1 VQFVDAAIRV
11 PAPRKFK
18 TVVTSSAGYPL
29 DKSYYRTLKL
39 IVTPMDILAPGGTLI
54 IASECSEGIGSDEFR
69 AAQRRLI
76 ELGPDKFLA
85 TLTAKSLA
93 DVDEWQTEMQ
103 LKPMRVG
110 RISLYTSGLSD
121 EERAL
126 TGVETVAD
134 LDETIA
140 RSIALADDPWVA
152 VIPEGPYV
160 VPYFRAG

>member
-1 VQFVDAAIRV
+1 MPASTRLERQGAAGSSDK
-11 PAPRKFK
+11 APNPRSRARER
-18 TVVTSSAGYPL
+18 TPL
-29 DKSYYRTLKL
+29 LS
-39 IVTPMDILAPGGTLI
+39 
-54 IASECSEGIGSDEFR
+54 
-69 AAQRRLI
+69 
-76 ELGPDKFLA
+76 
-85 TLTAKSLA
+85 

-126 TGVETVAD
+126 TGVETIAN

-140 RSIALADDPWVA
+140 RSIALAEDPCVA

-160 VPYFRAG
+160 VPYFHAA

>member
-1 VQFVDAAIRV
+1 
-11 PAPRKFK
+11 
-18 TVVTSSAGYPL
+18 
-29 DKSYYRTLKL
+29 
-39 IVTPMDILAPGGTLI
+39 M
-54 IASECSEGIGSDEFR
+54 
-69 AAQRRLI
+69 
-76 ELGPDKFLA
+76 
-85 TLTAKSLA
+85 A

-126 TGVETVAD
+126 TGVEMIAD

-140 RSIALADDPWVA
+140 RSITRADDPCVA

-160 VPYFRAG
+160 VPYYDAG

>member
-1 VQFVDAAIRV
+1 MAGARCRRPNVAGPVTRIFWSPEAPSLLLR
-11 PAPRKFK
+11 PARKG
-18 TVVTSSAGYPL
+18 SG
-29 DKSYYRTLKL
+29 
-39 IVTPMDILAPGGTLI
+39 
-54 IASECSEGIGSDEFR
+54 SEEFR

-126 TGVETVAD
+126 TGVETIAN

-140 RSIALADDPWVA
+140 RSIALAEDPCVA

-160 VPYFRAG
+160 VPYFHA

>member
-1 VQFVDAAIRV
+1 
-11 PAPRKFK
+11 
-18 TVVTSSAGYPL
+18 
-29 DKSYYRTLKL
+29 
-39 IVTPMDILAPGGTLI
+39 
-54 IASECSEGIGSDEFR
+54 
-69 AAQRRLI
+69 LI

-103 LKPMRVG
+103 IKPMRVG
-110 RISLYTSGLSD
+110 RNLYTSGLSD

-126 TGVETVAD
+126 TGVETFAN

-140 RSIALADDPWVA
+140 RSIALAEDPCVA